1 MSRLPASLS
10 GRIPESALAY
20 VNEKLAEHKIRL
32 LITRNRKS
40 KSGDY
45 RAPFQHLGH
54 RISINGT
61 LNPYAFLIV
70 FLHEVAHLE
79 VWNKHRNKV
88 LPHGVEWQTT
98 FSKLASPVMN
108 ERVFPTDILTELVP
122 FFERPPA
129 SSSGAHPLARALRR
143 YDPNSKQIKTLEDIP
158 MGTQFKLSDGRVFV
172 KEFKQRIRFK
182 CFCLNNKRYYLVSP
196 VVEVFA
202 CESAS

>member
-1 MSRLPASLS
+1 MSRLSASLT
-10 GRIPESALAY
+10 GRIPDPALAY
-20 VNEKLAEHKIRL
+20 VTNKLAEHKIKL

-45 RAPFQHLGH
+45 RAPFHHLGH
-54 RISINGT
+54 RISINET

-79 VWNKHRNKV
+79 VWNKHHNKV
-88 LPHGVEWQTT
+88 LPHGVEWQKT
-98 FSKLASPVMN
+98 FSQLASPLMN
-108 ERVFPTDILTELVP
+108 ESVFPRDLLTELVP
-122 FFERPPA
+122 FFKCPPA

-143 YDPNSKQIKTLEDIP
+143 YDSNSEHVKTLEDIP
-158 MGTQFKLSDGRVFV
+158 LGMQFKLSDGRIFV
-172 KEFKQRIRFK
+172 KELKQRTRFK

-202 CESAS
+202 F

>member
-1 MSRLPASLS
+1 MSKLPATLT
-10 GRIPESALAY
+10 GRIPDPALAY
-20 VNEKLAEHKIRL
+20 VNDKLAEHKIKL
-32 LITRNRKS
+32 LITRNRKT

-88 LPHGVEWQTT
+88 LPHGVEWKKT
-98 FSKLASPVMN
+98 FSQLAFPLMN
-108 ERVFPTDILTELVP
+108 ESVFPIDLLTELVP

-143 YDPNSKQIKTLEDIP
+143 YDQNSEHIKTLEDIP
-158 MGTQFKLSDGRVFV
+158 VGTQFKLTDGRIFI
-172 KEFKQRIRFK
+172 KELKQRTRFK

-196 VVEVFA
+196 VVEIIA
-202 CESAS
+202 C

>member
-1 MSRLPASLS
+1 MSKLPASLK
-10 GRIPESALAY
+10 GRIPDPALAY
-20 VNEKLAEHKIRL
+20 VNDKLAEHNVRL

-45 RAPFQHLGH
+45 RAPFKHLGH

-61 LNPYAFLIV
+61 LNCYAFLIV

-79 VWNKHRNKV
+79 VWNKHHNRV
-88 LPHGVEWQTT
+88 LPHGKEWRNT
-98 FSKLASPVMN
+98 FSRLAIPIMN
-108 ERVFPTDILTELVP
+108 ETVFPQDILTELVP

-129 SSSGAHPLARALRR
+129 SSSGAHPLSRVLRR
-143 YDPNSKQIKTLEDIP
+143 YDKNSEEIITLEEIP
-158 MGTQFKLSDGRVFV
+158 SGAQFKLSDGRIFV
-172 KEFKQRIRFK
+172 KELKQRTRFK

-202 CESAS
+202 C

>member
-1 MSRLPASLS
+1 MSKLPATLT
-10 GRIPESALAY
+10 GRIPDPALAY
-20 VNEKLAEHKIRL
+20 VNNKLAEHKVRL

-45 RAPFQHLGH
+45 RAPFKHLGH

-88 LPHGVEWQTT
+88 LPHGVEWQKT
-98 FSKLASPVMN
+98 FSELASPLMN
-108 ERVFPTDILTELVP
+108 ESVFPIDLLTELVP

-129 SSSGAHPLARALRR
+129 SSSGAHPLARSLRR
-143 YDPNSKQIKTLEDIP
+143 YDQNSEHIKTLEDIP
-158 MGTQFKLSDGRVFV
+158 
-172 KEFKQRIRFK
+172 
-182 CFCLNNKRYYLVSP
+182 VSYTHLR
-196 VVEVFA
+196 
-202 CESAS
+202 